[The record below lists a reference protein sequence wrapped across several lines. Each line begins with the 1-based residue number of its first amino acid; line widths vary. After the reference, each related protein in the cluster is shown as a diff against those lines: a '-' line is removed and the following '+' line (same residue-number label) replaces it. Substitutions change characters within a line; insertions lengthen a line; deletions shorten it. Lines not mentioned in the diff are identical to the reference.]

1 MVNDMKNDINEK
13 VDTQAQ
19 WHEDVEDAYIE
30 NGKDSKVFRTYHKGV
45 HIKVYPL
52 TLFHKK
58 ALGWEYELYSE
69 QRKIDWDSLHET
81 ANTGILI
88 DNVGDHAHSS
98 EQAMQWAVRTVDEW
112 ND

>member
-1 MVNDMKNDINEK
+1 MNEK
-13 VDTQAQ
+13 VDTQVQ
-19 WHEDVEDAYIE
+19 WHKDTEFAYIE

-52 TLFHKK
+52 TLFHKDAK
-58 ALGWEYELYSE
+58 GYEYELYSE

-88 DNVGDHAHSS
+88 NETGDHARNA
-98 EQAMQWAVRTVDEW
+98 EQAMKWAIRTVDEW
-112 ND
+112 SN